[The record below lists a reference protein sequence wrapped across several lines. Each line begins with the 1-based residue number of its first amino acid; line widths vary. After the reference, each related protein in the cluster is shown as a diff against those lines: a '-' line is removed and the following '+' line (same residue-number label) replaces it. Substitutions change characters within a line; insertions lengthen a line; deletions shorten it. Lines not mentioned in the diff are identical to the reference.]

1 MQTALFKKTA
11 VLMEQNAVQCSLYK
25 DTLIASGFD
34 VSVAKTPL
42 EGLLQIKEKPCDL
55 MVINVEIAE
64 ESFLEKLIHKMQCE
78 KATKFMPIIGL
89 SIYDKENKKNML
101 KNLDAFLIKPISID
115 RFIETVQV
123 CIEKKHD
130 DSQNPSDKRL

>member
-11 VLMEQNAVQCSLYK
+11 VLMEQNAVQCSLYE
-25 DTLIASGFD
+25 DALMANGFD
-34 VSVAKTPL
+34 VNVAKTPL

-55 MVINVEIAE
+55 MVINIEIAE

-78 KATKFMPIIGL
+78 KTTKFMPIIGL
-89 SIYDKENKKNML
+89 SIYGKENKKNVQ
-101 KNLDAFLIKPISID
+101 KNLDAFLTKPLSIGK
-115 RFIETVQV
+115 FIETVFV

-130 DSQNPSDKRL
+130 DS